1 MGQLVRFH
9 LIVQNFNEVLI
20 DISIIVFKLI
30 INYYILIPESNQSFT
45 NNIKDYQKVSFFII
59 LFYSQIYIFYLS
71 SN

>member
-30 INYYILIPESNQSFT
+30 INYYILIPESNQSFN